1 MSILGEL
8 IVIVL
13 TLPAMLG
20 VAWVAGRL
28 TAVRRSWVRVVVS
41 GVIGWLVGASLA
53 VTVSSGDLDRPG
65 VVRNTLVF
73 ALLATMFTGVLWD
86 MMAKPGT
93 LSRDDEA
100 GLFTVPRPIRDTR
113 ERMEPVQ
120 REREILAIARAN
132 GFGVLLGFRRD
143 TTSDDEP
150 AEVRLRKTL
159 EQCGG
164 MFVKLG
170 QVASTRTEL
179 LPRRFI
185 VELSKLQASASP
197 APVDEVRTLIE
208 TDLGAPVEEV
218 FAAFDWEPLAA
229 ASIAQVHT
237 ARLHDGTDVIV
248 KVQRP
253 GIDRLVALDTQ
264 VLLQIARTTEA
275 RTPYGRKYRILDT
288 AEEFATS
295 LRDELDFGIEA
306 KNAAAIAEELAGS
319 PHVRIPAVY
328 ADISTKR
335 VLVQERLHG
344 IPAGDGAA
352 LAASGYDRKVLADHL
367 LETFLEQMFVQG
379 HFHADPHPGN
389 VFVVDA
395 DTVGLIDFGSVGLL
409 DPIQRDAL
417 MEMMVATLQRDAAAL
432 RDAVTQIAVVDRGAD
447 PEDFE
452 RALAHFMAVH
462 VVPGASID
470 ARAFSD
476 LIPLLDDFGIRLPA
490 GLTAF
495 CRAFVILDGTLDVVC
510 PGYRTADAMQRL
522 GRQFLEKEV
531 DGRTPEEMLRDEL
544 IANMPSL
551 RRLPRQ
557 IDRIT
562 TSLNRGELN
571 VRVSRFST
579 PDERD
584 VVTRLVN
591 RAVLAL
597 IGTVGLVAGAVL
609 AVSSVGPTLNTEMTV
624 LNVVGYGGLVWS
636 TILLLRVTA
645 AVIRDGLN

>member
-1 MSILGEL
+1 MSTLGEL
-8 IVIVL
+8 VVLVL

-20 VAWVAGRL
+20 VAWIASRL

-41 GVIGWLVGASLA
+41 GAVGWAVGAAAVVSLA
-53 VTVSSGDLDRPG
+53 SGDLDRPG
-65 VVRNTLVF
+65 TARNTIVF
-73 ALLATMFTGVLWD
+73 AVIATMFVGVLWD
-86 MMAKPGT
+86 MLAKPGS
-93 LSRDDEA
+93 LSRDEEA
-100 GLFTVPRPIRDTR
+100 GLFTVPRPIRDTK
-113 ERMEPVQ
+113 ERMEPIT
-120 REREILAIARAN
+120 REREIVAIARAN
-132 GFGVLLGFRRD
+132 GFGFLLGFRRD
-143 TTSDDEP
+143 KSVDDLP
-150 AEVRLRKTL
+150 APVRLRRTL

-179 LPRRFI
+179 LPASFVR
-185 VELSKLQASASP
+185 ELSKLQASVAP
-197 APVDEVRTLIE
+197 APEDEVRALIE
-208 TDLGAPVEEV
+208 AELRAPVEEV

-237 ARLHDGTDVIV
+237 AVLHDGTEVVV

-253 GIDRLVALDTQ
+253 GVDRLVSLDTQ
-264 VLLQIARTTEA
+264 VLLQLARLVES

-288 AEEFATS
+288 AEEFASS

-306 KNAAAIAEELAGS
+306 KNAAAIADELAAT
-319 PHVRIPAVY
+319 PHVRIPAIH
-328 ADISTKR
+328 ATLSTRR
-335 VLVQERLHG
+335 VLVQERLRG
-344 IPAGDGAA
+344 IGVGDGAA
-352 LAASGYDRKVLADHL
+352 LDASGYDRHRLADHL
-367 LETFLEQMFVQG
+367 LQAFLEQIFVQG

-389 VFVVDA
+389 VFVLDA

-417 MEMMVATLQRDAAAL
+417 MEMMAATLQRDAGAL
-432 RDAVTQIAVVDRGAD
+432 RDAVDRIAVVDRGAD

-452 RALAHFMAVH
+452 KALAHFMAVH

-476 LIPLLDDFGIRLPA
+476 LIPLLDTFGIRLPA

-495 CRAFVILDGTLDVVC
+495 CRSFVILDGTLDVLC
-510 PGYRTADAMQRL
+510 PGYKMADALQRL
-522 GRQFLEKEV
+522 GRQFVEKEV
-531 DGRTPEEMLRDEL
+531 DGRTPEELLRDEL

-557 IDRIT
+557 LDRMA

-571 VRVSRFST
+571 VQVSRFST
-579 PDERD
+579 PEERD

-597 IGTVGLVAGAVL
+597 VGAVGLVAAAVL
-609 AVSSVGPTLNTEMTV
+609 AVSSVGPAATEEVTV
-624 LNVVGYGGLVWS
+624 LNVAGYGGLVFS
-636 TILLLRVTA
+636 TIVLLRVTA